1 MAELACNNEWQ
12 YFFYKNSF
20 LYEFWSPSFDT
31 CQSWMKYESS
41 ACCQSQYAYDV
52 LEIIKEALNTL
63 LQLII
68 RKSLRLG
75 EKEEKTLLKKGL
87 KNIRAFQILN

>member
-1 MAELACNNEWQ
+1 MSGNI
-12 YFFYKNSF
+12 FFYKNSF

-41 ACCQSQYAYDV
+41 VCCQSQHACDV

-68 RKSLRLG
+68 CKSLTLG
-75 EKEEKTLLKKGL
+75 KKEEKIFLKKGL
-87 KNIRAFQILN
+87 KNIRVFRILN